1 MPILFIAMSYNNEM
15 VIFKHSNIWKLL
27 IVYCVGVNSK
37 FISKLGCIW
46 MVPLSVD
53 SIATSILFTT
63 ISDDDKLIVFKN
75 SYPWASLAFNSV
87 WIHSKLIHACFEI
100 SPTNFSINFIIRI
113 SSYNEPVIWEHSNSW
128 HTRINHLW
136 GMLTVNFEF
145 RSFFLPICL
154 VSLSHDIVVA
164 ALFITE
170 SNYDIPSILKYSN
183 VWSNLIFCFFG
194 IYSKFISDFNNLKF
208 FLGCC

>member
-1 MPILFIAMSYNNEM
+1 MLLPGLSMAINLNFNPLFIPIGIEHLTIYPVPIPILFIAMSYNNEM
-15 VIFKHSNIWKLL
+15 AIFKHSYIWKLL

-75 SYPWASLAFNSV
+75 SYPWASLVINSV

-100 SPTNFSINFIIRI
+100 SPVNFSINFSIRI
-113 SSYNEPVIWEHSNSW
+113 SSYNEPVIWEHSYSW
-128 HTRINHLW
+128 
-136 GMLTVNFEF
+136 
-145 RSFFLPICL
+145 
-154 VSLSHDIVVA
+154 
-164 ALFITE
+164 
-170 SNYDIPSILKYSN
+170 
-183 VWSNLIFCFFG
+183 
-194 IYSKFISDFNNLKF
+194 
-208 FLGCC
+208 